1 MAGFVKTPTMPVGQD
16 FRIVK
21 NNGTLD
27 DDVPLF
33 IAMKNKISIP
43 VVFITNIGYNIY

>member
-27 DDVPLF
+27 DDVPLLF
-33 IAMKNKISIP
+33 TFSMFLMLK
-43 VVFITNIGYNIY
+43 